1 MPVPLL
7 ATVADA
13 VDSEIELVRLSE
25 LADPETL
32 QCVASVYE
40 PETETVPWPM
50 VKVPEKVAVM
60 PVPLL
65 ATVAD
70 AVDSEIELVRLS
82 ELADPETLQCVAS
95 VYEPE
100 TEMVP

>member
-1 MPVPLL
+1 
-7 ATVADA
+7 
-13 VDSEIELVRLSE
+13 
-25 LADPETL
+25 
-32 QCVASVYE
+32 
-40 PETETVPWPM
+40 M
-50 VKVPEKVAVM
+50 VKMPEKVAVM